1 MKIKTYQA
9 GPLQANNYLLTDN
22 DEAVLIDCSEL
33 TEELSEDL
41 KNFNLRYVLLTH
53 GHFDHV
59 LGINDVRKEFNTDV
73 LIHEN
78 DLPRLEEN
86 MAIIKTFGGI
96 NIEPAKIDGY
106 VKDNE
111 ILEFGNTEIK
121 VMHTAG
127 HTEGSVSY
135 LIDGKLFSGD
145 TLFRDYV
152 GRCDLPSGNFN
163 SMKESIRKL
172 FSLDENTE
180 VYAGHGEM
188 TTIGYEKLHNEIVKS
203 L

>member
-9 GPLQANNYLLTDN
+9 GPLQANNYLLTDG

-33 TEELSEDL
+33 TEELADDL
-41 KNFNLRYVLLTH
+41 KDLNLRYVLLTH

-59 LGINDVRKEFNTDV
+59 LGVNDIRNEYNADV
-73 LIHEN
+73 LIHES
-78 DLPRLEEN
+78 DVPRLEEN
-86 MAIIKTFGGI
+86 IVIMRSFGGYDT
-96 NIEPAKIDGY
+96 EPALVDGY
-106 VKDNE
+106 VSDGE
-111 ILEFGNTEIK
+111 ILKFGNTEIK
-121 VMHTAG
+121 VIHTAG
-127 HTEGSVSY
+127 HTEGSVCY

-163 SMKESIRKL
+163 SMIESIKKL
-172 FSLDENTE
+172 FTFDENTA
-180 VYAGHGEM
+180 VYSGHGDM
-188 TTIGYEKLHNEIVKS
+188 TTIGYEKIHNEIVRS